1 MTIIEMILSLAI
13 VILTT
18 QIVILQRYYG
28 DKLEE
33 QAVVLDDLIDII
45 EDQTAT
51 TEQLGK
57 IRRKIFSSSQ

>member
-1 MTIIEMILSLAI
+1 MTIIEMILSLAM
-13 VILTT
+13 VILTA

-28 DKLEE
+28 EKLEE
-33 QAVVLDDLIDII
+33 QAVVLGDLIDII

-51 TEQLGK
+51 TEQFGK